1 MRVINVHK
9 RIINQPKIKVSQL
22 FKTLAMPQDQ
32 VWPIKSWPA
41 MRFKDGVIIGSK
53 GGHGQIRYT
62 ITEFEDGNYI
72 KFEFTKPKGFKGT
85 HELQINSVT
94 EFSSEIVHIISMCT
108 TFKASLLW
116 VFVIRWLHD
125 ALIEDAFDNVE
136 NHFSEEK
143 KIKNYNVW
151 VKSLR
156 GFYKHKTKLSH

>member
-62 ITEFEDGNYI
+62 ITEFDME
-72 KFEFTKPKGFKGT
+72 
-85 HELQINSVT
+85 
-94 EFSSEIVHIISMCT
+94 IISNLNSQNPKDLKVLMNCRLI
-108 TFKASLLW
+108 ALLS
-116 VFVIRWLHD
+116 FLR
-125 ALIEDAFDNVE
+125 
-136 NHFSEEK
+136 
-143 KIKNYNVW
+143 
-151 VKSLR
+151 KSSTLYPCVQLLKR
-156 GFYKHKTKLSH
+156 VCCGFL